1 MRSAFELTLV
11 NGPSG
16 DPALF
21 ADLVGAGRAVLCD
34 LGTLVGLAPRKLLRV
49 SDVLVS
55 HAHLDHFCGFE
66 ELLRVVLGRAR
77 TIRLVGPEGTIDRL
91 AHRLASYSWNLAG
104 SYREGVSFEV
114 LEVLEGGGRR
124 RATLALADRFRPA
137 PVECFEAPGD
147 LVREEARL
155 SIRAVPLDHDVPC
168 LAFALAKP
176 RHVQIWRNRLEAMG
190 LGTGPWLR
198 TLKEAVLA
206 GAADT
211 TPIRARW
218 RAPEGVEERIL
229 PLGTLRNEVVEIVPG
244 QRVVYVTDCAWTAAN
259 VERILSLAR
268 GADTLVIEAPF
279 LDADRAQAR
288 ARRHLTAREAGTL
301 AHWARVRRVI
311 PFHFSPRYAGRYA
324 LLEAELRAAFEG
336 RPGATAE
343 PPPGARDPSPTPR
356 ENGGALTISSE
367 VSG

>member
-11 NGPSG
+11 NGPTG

-21 ADLVGAGRAVLCD
+21 VDLVGAGRAVLCD

-49 SDVLVS
+49 SDVLLS

-77 TIRLVGPEGTIDRL
+77 TIRLVGPEGTIERL

-114 LEVLEGGGRR
+114 LEVPEDGRRR
-124 RATLALADRFRPA
+124 RATLALADRFRSGPI
-137 PVECFEAPGD
+137 ESFEAPGD
-147 LVREEARL
+147 HVCDEPRL
-155 SIRAVPLDHDVPC
+155 SVRAVPLDHDIPC
-168 LAFALAKP
+168 LAFALAEP
-176 RHVQIWRNRLEAMG
+176 RHVQIWRNRFEAMG

-206 GAADT
+206 NAPDT
-211 TPIRARW
+211 TPIGARW
-218 RAPEGVEERIL
+218 RGPEGVVERTL
-229 PLGTLRNEVVEIVPG
+229 PLGMLRREVLEVVPG
-244 QRVVYVTDCAWTAAN
+244 QRVVYVTDCAWTRRN
-259 VERILSLAR
+259 IERILELAR

-301 AHWARVRRVI
+301 ARWAGVRRVI
-311 PFHFSPRYAGRYA
+311 PFHFSPRYNGRHE
-324 LLEAELRAAFEG
+324 LLEEEVRAAFEG
-336 RPGATAE
+336 PLAIAE
-343 PPPGARDPSPTPR
+343 PPRDP
-356 ENGGALTISSE
+356 
-367 VSG
+367 